1 MVVEVGKEDDEG
13 DSVANQS
20 PLHPLRE
27 RTARVEGLG
36 SMTDCHMELDLLNTQ
51 HSCTKLCSFKKKTLR
66 KIVKRSTMILQNIKH
81 AVPSTTIAILFL

>member
-27 RTARVEGLG
+27 RTACVEGLG
-36 SMTDCHMELDLLNTQ
+36 SVTDCHMELNLLNT
-51 HSCTKLCSFKKKTLR
+51 KLMHNVMKQEDR
-66 KIVKRSTMILQNIKH
+66 
-81 AVPSTTIAILFL
+81 